1 MGAPDPMRTH
11 TTTTASEQQY
21 ARAHAAHYSQHD
33 LLGAL
38 RIYGQVIAGY
48 PDTPEAGYSRTQILG
63 IVNQVVPAGD
73 FLAAQTAL
81 VLHELQPDGDGPAG
95 GHRP

>member
-1 MGAPDPMRTH
+1 MRTH
-11 TTTTASEQQY
+11 TTPTAPEQQY
-21 ARAHAAHYSQHD
+21 AQAHAAQHVQRD

-63 IVNQVVPAGD
+63 IVNQVIPAGD

-81 VLHELQPDGDGPAG
+81 ILHQLQPDGDRPAG
-95 GHRP
+95 KHRP

>member
-1 MGAPDPMRTH
+1 M
-11 TTTTASEQQY
+11 TTVSEQQY
-21 ARAHAAHYSQHD
+21 GQAHAAQYAQHD

-38 RIYGQVIAGY
+38 RIYGEVIAGH

-63 IVNQVVPAGD
+63 IVNQVVPAEE

-81 VLHELQPDGDGPAG
+81 ILRQLRPDGERRAG
-95 GHRP
+95 GHGL